1 MGLNLYK
8 LLKIFILN
16 LQDFLIVIFSVY
28 AAYSLR
34 FDQALNISEIPIF
47 IYLFPGLV
55 FLIIFNFSNF
65 YYFLTRYFSG
75 NTIIRFLKNFFLYFF
90 VILLSVIFLNEN
102 EINFIDI
109 STRYS
114 ENIPKSF
121 VIIQPLILFFLII
134 LNRFLI
140 FNLVNILK
148 KNHTNSNYNK
158 KKVIVYGA
166 GDLGLQT
173 LNFLEKFK
181 KNFEVVNFI
190 DDNIYLNN
198 QYIQNVKIINFDIF
212 ESEKIYKKIDTI
224 YVSFSFNEEKRRKII
239 DKLSKY
245 KIKIKFN
252 KHINGTLD
260 TNFLVDNKIDINDI
274 VYSRDYSSKINEIKN
289 HYIKKKI
296 LITGAAGSIGLNL
309 SKRLTTMKLDTVY
322 LVDNN
327 EYNLFKLKSEL
338 NKQTLNCKVK
348 YLLLDI
354 SEDYGIK
361 ELTQITS
368 CDLIIHV
375 AAYKHVDI
383 LETNIA
389 SAIKNN
395 IFSTYKLCNIA
406 KKIGAKKFLQ
416 ISSDKAVKPK
426 NIMGKTKRFC
436 EIIVESYNKIYPDI
450 NFSSVRFGNVLNS
463 SGSVIPIFLSQL
475 HNNLPITI
483 TSKKVTRYFMSIPEA
498 ISLILLTLT
507 IIKPRKIY
515 IFDMGKK
522 IKIFDIAKRIV
533 SMYGYSLK
541 KNPKYNY
548 EYKYKLIGL
557 KKGEKMHEILTY
569 QGKLNKT
576 KYEKILETN
585 NSKRYSKK
593 LMIKITNQL
602 KKNID
607 QNNKENLMKILNNI
621 I

>member
-8 LLKIFILN
+8 FLKIFILN
-16 LQDFLIVIFSVY
+16 LQDLIIVIFSVY
-28 AAYSLR
+28 ATYLLR
-34 FDQALNISEIPIF
+34 FDQALNVSEIPIF
-47 IYLFPGLV
+47 IYLFPGLI

-65 YYFLTRYFSG
+65 YYSLTRYFSV
-75 NTIIRFLKNFFLYFF
+75 NTIINFLKSFFLYFIA
-90 VILLSVIFLNEN
+90 ILLSVIFLNEN
-102 EINFIDI
+102 EINFVNI
-109 STRYS
+109 STRFS

-148 KNHTNSNYNK
+148 KNQTNLNYTK

-190 DDNIYLNN
+190 DDNIYLSN
-198 QYIQNVKIINFDIF
+198 QYIQNIKIINFNIF
-212 ESEKIYKKIDTI
+212 ENEKIYKNIDTI
-224 YVSFSFNEEKRRKII
+224 YVSFSFNEEKRRK
-239 DKLSKY
+239 KLLINY
-245 KIKIKFN
+245 QNIKLKLNLIS
-252 KHINGTLD
+252 ILMGILD

-289 HYIKKKI
+289 HYIKKI

-309 SKRLTTMKLDTVY
+309 SKRLTTMKLDTIY

-338 NKQTLNCKVK
+338 NKQILNCKVK

-361 ELTQITS
+361 ELTKITD
-368 CDLIIHV
+368 CDFIIHV

-406 KKIGAKKFLQ
+406 KKIGAKNFYKL
-416 ISSDKAVKPK
+416 AL
-426 NIMGKTKRFC
+426 TK
-436 EIIVESYNKIYPDI
+436 
-450 NFSSVRFGNVLNS
+450 
-463 SGSVIPIFLSQL
+463 QL
-475 HNNLPITI
+475 
-483 TSKKVTRYFMSIPEA
+483 
-498 ISLILLTLT
+498 
-507 IIKPRKIY
+507 
-515 IFDMGKK
+515 
-522 IKIFDIAKRIV
+522 
-533 SMYGYSLK
+533 SLK
-541 KNPKYNY
+541 
-548 EYKYKLIGL
+548 I
-557 KKGEKMHEILTY
+557 
-569 QGKLNKT
+569 
-576 KYEKILETN
+576 
-585 NSKRYSKK
+585 
-593 LMIKITNQL
+593 
-602 KKNID
+602 
-607 QNNKENLMKILNNI
+607 
-621 I
+621 